1 MDKSKLLQIIQD
13 KTKLTAGVDFEVVTK
28 SVFNQ
33 KYYIIR
39 YLTDKG
45 KRCAAK
51 VTKILVEDIY
61 PLLYKL
67 SQESREFIHVGN
79 DYSTI
84 PDEESDKID
93 KLLS

>member
-28 SVFNQ
+28 NVFNQ
-33 KYYIIR
+33 KHYIIR
-39 YLTDKG
+39 YLTNKG
-45 KRCAAK
+45 KRHAVE
-51 VTKILVEDIY
+51 VTRILVEDIY
-61 PLLYKL
+61 PLLGKL
-67 SQESREFIHVGN
+67 AQEEKIFIHVGN

-84 PDEESDKID
+84 PDKESDEID